1 DLDRVRIADTLEF
14 ALLQHAQQLRLQR
27 GAHRPDFV
35 QEEGALVRLFEASL
49 ASAHGAGERA
59 AHMTE
64 QLGFEQRLRN
74 GAAVDR
80 NEAIRAA
87 RAVVMNGARGE
98 LFSRSRLA
106 SDQDGARRRG
116 HGLEQLKQ
124 LAHDAA
130 VPDQVLSSIALLE
143 LRS

>member
-1 DLDRVRIADTLEF
+1 PLARDA
-14 ALLQHAQQLRLQR
+14 
-27 GAHRPDFV
+27 GA
-35 QEEGALVRLFEASL
+35 G
-49 ASAHGAGERA
+49 HGAENV
-59 AHMTE
+59 TV
-64 QLGFEQRLRN
+64 QLGFERRLRI

-116 HGLEQLKQ
+116 NGLEQLKQ

-130 VPDQVLSSIALLE
+130 VPDQAVNSIALLE